1 MALLQKAYLGATPLF
16 RDIAWY
22 EDGSP
27 RILTRSANTTLTAN
41 STAHTKGAFAQ
52 AIAST
57 SANASLLGILVSGV
71 ATSATNT
78 ATLLDIATGASGSE
92 TVIIENI
99 AIGASTGTYFEVPF
113 KIASGTR
120 ISARI
125 QSVVTGGKTAVINVF
140 LMDAGDYATAPT
152 SVDTIGAATAASKGV
167 SFSGSS
173 GTWVEAIAS
182 TSRAYR
188 AVTLIPSSHSDDIG
202 NFFNTPIEVGVG
214 ASGSEVG
221 FGDLL
226 HAYVS
231 TEQSRSETPTKSLF
245 GSNIPAGSRLAVK
258 HSLTSNPERYGF
270 TLIGIP

>member
-1 MALLQKAYLGATPLF
+1 MALLQKGYLGATPLW

-27 RILTRSANTTLTAN
+27 RILTRTGNVTLTAN
-41 STAHTKGAFAQ
+41 SSANTKGAYAQ

-57 SANASLLGILVSGV
+57 TANASMLGILVVGV

-99 AIGASTGTYFEVPF
+99 AVGASTSTYFEVPF

-140 LMDAGDYATAPT
+140 LIDAGDYANAPT
-152 SVDTIGAATAASKGV
+152 SVDTIGSSTANSQGT
-167 SFSGSS
+167 SFSGAS
-173 GTWVEAIAS
+173 GTWVQAIAS

-188 AVTLIPSSHSDDIG
+188 AVTLIPSSHDSDIG

-214 ASGSEVG
+214 ASGSEVA

-231 TEQSRSETPTKSLF
+231 TEQSRSETPSYSRF
-245 GSNIPAGSRLAVK
+245 GRNIPSGSRLAVR
-258 HSLTSNPERYGF
+258 HSLTANPSRYGF